1 VRCMG
6 CGLVPAT
13 AAPTHR
19 FMLSAPACWALYG
32 DLNAVLL
39 SDPAAASYRQW
50 CVDAY
55 AVQHPG
61 EPNEHAIQSVAG
73 HLLSLYAT
81 IELNAPVVASHHV
94 INWATSHKGEYA
106 WLTPPSAFAMT
117 VRDVLAN
124 RHQLSDASHRWA
136 CAAWE
141 AWRPHHDQIRMWY
154 SAAFRPSRVVK
165 R

>member
-1 VRCMG
+1 VRCVG
-6 CGLVPAT
+6 CGALVPAT
-13 AAPTHR
+13 TGPTQR
-19 FMLSAPACWALYG
+19 YMLSAPACWAMYG
-32 DLNAVLL
+32 ELVAVLF

-61 EPNEHAIQSVAG
+61 EPNEQAIQSVAG

-81 IELNAPVVASHHV
+81 IELHAPAGASHRV
-94 INWATSHKGEYA
+94 LNRATSRKGEYA

-117 VRDVLAN
+117 VQDVLAN

-141 AWRPHHDQIRMWY
+141 AWRPHHDQIRTWH
-154 SAAFRPSRVVK
+154 SVLFV
-165 R
+165 